1 MNDGPSTPQ
10 FVGACAAT
18 LLASRYLV
26 TKDATIGDDASD
38 FVAKL
43 GDEFPAVDDVVAP
56 VTALAGKLS
65 VLDVYD
71 VKASATEWYE
81 GVSDPVEEIAFPA
94 AGVAAAL
101 LLGNVASWPVLG
113 VFAPM
118 VLELMG
124 VAVAVAAV
132 KRYGDDEGSV
142 GADLTKY
149 ADDVT
154 DAVKTLIGK

>member
-1 MNDGPSTPQ
+1 
-10 FVGACAAT
+10 
-18 LLASRYLV
+18 
-26 TKDATIGDDASD
+26 
-38 FVAKL
+38 
-43 GDEFPAVDDVVAP
+43 
-56 VTALAGKLS
+56 
-65 VLDVYD
+65 
-71 VKASATEWYE
+71 
-81 GVSDPVEEIAFPA
+81 
-94 AGVAAAL
+94 
-101 LLGNVASWPVLG
+101 LG
-113 VFAPM
+113 VFAPR

>member
-1 MNDGPSTPQ
+1 
-10 FVGACAAT
+10 
-18 LLASRYLV
+18 
-26 TKDATIGDDASD
+26 
-38 FVAKL
+38 
-43 GDEFPAVDDVVAP
+43 

-65 VLDVYD
+65 VPDVDD

-113 VFAPM
+113 VFAPR

>member
-1 MNDGPSTPQ
+1 LNDGPSTPQ

-56 VTALAGKLS
+56 VTALA
-65 VLDVYD
+65 DVDD

-113 VFAPM
+113 VFAPR